1 MDRLAADRMLGK
13 LAKWLRVLGHDVI
26 YLRQAGDPEVVA
38 VLEEGRI
45 LLTRNRRAAVWH
57 KHGKVLAVEANNPK
71 EQLLEVARKLPLLQ
85 RDAVPF
91 SRCLECNR
99 ILRSATRKEV
109 RYGSLKNA
117 VFKEDKFVRDFSLV
131 YKKSKEPAH
140 TVEQFM
146 AFLRRYPYNKL
157 LTS

>member
-1 MDRLAADRMLGK
+1 
-13 LAKWLRVLGHDVI
+13 
-26 YLRQAGDPEVVA
+26 LRQAGDPEVVA

-99 ILRSATRKEV
+99 VLRSATRKEV
-109 RYGSLKNA
+109 REA
-117 VFKEDKFVRDFSLV
+117 VPE
-131 YKKSKEPAH
+131 YIWQTH
-140 TVEQFM
+140 EQFHRCDNC
-146 AFLRRYPYNKL
+146 LRTYWSGSHCKRMRQQLQEIFQNYDELK
-157 LTS
+157 